1 MIEIGKYNLVTVI
14 SKSEKGYDLEDRDGE
29 RIFLPDFEID
39 YEIELEEELEVF
51 AYRNNRDDFVASAF
65 EPSVLLGEFGYVQ
78 VKSNSNFGSF
88 LNWGINKDLLAPF
101 NQQKSPM
108 VIDGWYIVYC
118 YLDARYNKLAAS
130 SKIDSYLREHRDEL
144 EEGQKVEIMVIDESD
159 LGVNVIV
166 NNRFRGLIYH
176 NENFQDLH
184 TGDRKAAFVKSVRED
199 GKLDIRLTQVG
210 TQGLDNDS
218 QYLFKELK
226 KADGYLALTD
236 KSDPQVIADELEM
249 SKKAFK
255 RAVGALYKQRLI
267 TLEDKGIRIV

>member
-39 YEIELEEELEVF
+39 YEIEPEEELEVF
-51 AYRNNRDDFVASAF
+51 AYRNNHDDLVASAF
-65 EPSVLLGEFGYVQ
+65 EATVLLGEFGYVQ

-88 LNWGINKDLLAPF
+88 LNWGVNKDLLAPF

-108 VIDGWYIVYC
+108 VVEGWYIVYC
-118 YLDARYNKLAAS
+118 YLDERYNKLAAS
-130 SKIDSYLREHRDEL
+130 SKIDGYLKEHRDEL
-144 EEGQKVEIMVIDESD
+144 SEGQKVEIMVIDESD

-166 NNRFRGLIYH
+166 NNTYRGLIFH

-184 TGDRKAAFVKSVRED
+184 TGDVKAAYVKTVRED

-210 TQGLDNDS
+210 TQGLDNEAQFLLKALS
-218 QYLFKELK
+218 TSTHSSEL
-226 KADGYLALTD
+226 
-236 KSDPQVIADELEM
+236 
-249 SKKAFK
+249 SKTPIDTSIISIIF
-255 RAVGALYKQRLI
+255 
-267 TLEDKGIRIV
+267 

>member
-1 MIEIGKYNLVTVI
+1 VIEIGKYNLVKVI
-14 SKSEKGYDLEDRDGE
+14 SKSGKGYDLEDRDGE
-29 RIFLPDFEID
+29 RIFLPEFEID
-39 YEIELEEELEVF
+39 YEIEPEEELEVF
-51 AYRNNRDDFVASAF
+51 AYRNSHDDLVASAF
-65 EPSVLLGEFGYVQ
+65 EATVLLGEFGYVQ

-88 LNWGINKDLLAPF
+88 LNWGVNKDLLAPF

-108 VIDGWYIVYC
+108 VVEGWYIVYC
-118 YLDARYNKLAAS
+118 YLDERYNKLAAS
-130 SKIDSYLREHRDEL
+130 SKIDGYLKEHRDEL
-144 EEGQKVEIMVIDESD
+144 SEGQKVEIMVIDESD

-166 NNRFRGLIYH
+166 NNTYRGLIFH

-184 TGDRKAAFVKSVRED
+184 TGDVKAAYVKTVRED

-210 TQGLDNDS
+210 TVGLDNDS
-218 QYLFKELK
+218 QFLLK
-226 KADGYLALTD
+226 ALRDSDGYLALTD
-236 KSDPQVIADELEM
+236 KSDPQVISEELEM